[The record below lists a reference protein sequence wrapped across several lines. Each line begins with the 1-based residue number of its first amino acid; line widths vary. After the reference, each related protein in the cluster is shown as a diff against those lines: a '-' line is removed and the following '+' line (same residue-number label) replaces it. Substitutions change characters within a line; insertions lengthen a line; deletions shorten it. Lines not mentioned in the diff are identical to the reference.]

1 MNDEKKFY
9 DIVRAGLFDGGMSQS
24 QVSGIGAILAAC
36 APLTDDRQR
45 AYVLAT
51 AYHETA
57 HTMQPI
63 EEYGKGKGHAYG
75 TKVDRNR
82 KPYTTPDKLYYGRG
96 YVQLTWIDNYRYLGK
111 LTGQDLVNHPE
122 LALDPAIAARIMM
135 VGMTKGAFT
144 GVKLDTYFNTAR
156 EDWENAR
163 RIINGIDCAEKIAGY
178 GKIFYRALTA

>member
-1 MNDEKKFY
+1 MNKPEFYNSIKKTIFLN
-9 DIVRAGLFDGGMSQS
+9 GLSQHQVDG
-24 QVSGIGAILAAC
+24 IEAILSAC
-36 APLTDDRQR
+36 APLTDHRQR

-57 HTMQPI
+57 ATMRPI
-63 EEYGKGKGHAYG
+63 EEYGKGKGRAYG

-82 KPYTTPDKLYYGRG
+82 RPYTTPDKLYYGRG

-111 LTGQDLVNHPE
+111 LIGQDLVNHPE
-122 LALDPAIAARIMM
+122 LALDQTVAAKIMM

-144 GVKLDTYFNTAR
+144 GVKLDTYFNATR

-163 RIINGIDCAEKIAGY
+163 RIINGIDCAEKIAAY
-178 GKIFYRALTA
+178 GKAFHAALTA